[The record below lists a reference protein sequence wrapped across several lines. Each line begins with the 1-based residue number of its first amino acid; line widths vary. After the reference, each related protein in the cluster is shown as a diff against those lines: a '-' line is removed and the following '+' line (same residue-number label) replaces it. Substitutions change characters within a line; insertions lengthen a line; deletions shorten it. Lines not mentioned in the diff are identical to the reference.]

1 MATNEEEAVKDPE
14 GQFRVFTVT
23 SKQEIIQK
31 LARILVNLFNLVFL
45 NLLHTID

>member
-23 SKQEIIQK
+23 SKQEIIQ
-31 LARILVNLFNLVFL
+31 LARILVNLFNLLFL